1 MRDYPPHDPRV
12 MRCVIS
18 VQTQAVAYLPN
29 AIGARIGLKARLTPA
44 EIDEVA
50 RHIAEFSVAGIRAL
64 A

>member
-1 MRDYPPHDPRV
+1 

-29 AIGARIGLKARLTPA
+29 AIGARIGLKARLTSG
-44 EIDEVA
+44 EIEEVA
-50 RHIAEFSVAGIRAL
+50 RHIADFSIAGIRAL